1 VSQPRLPGRVL
12 ALTPGDLTAD
22 GVADLVRKVREAAGA
37 GLDSILLR
45 EPALSDRATLEL
57 ALELRDLLGETGW
70 LGIHDRVHLASVAG
84 ADAVHLG
91 FRSLPIREA
100 RAICAESIALGF
112 SAHAHDVPEAWD
124 GADYLTFGPVF
135 ATPSKFGLVEPVGVD
150 GLLQAVRSTSIPI
163 FALGGIGA
171 ENAGAL
177 AATGCR
183 GIAVRSAWMETQGT
197 RARWLD
203 LVRSS
208 R

>member
-1 VSQPRLPGRVL
+1 VSGRRLPGRIL
-12 ALTPGDLTAD
+12 ALTPGDLAPD
-22 GVADLVRKVREAAGA
+22 GIAALVRKAREAVAA
-37 GLDSILLR
+37 GLDSILVR
-45 EPALSDRATLEL
+45 EPTLDDRTTLLL
-57 ALELRDLLGETGW
+57 ALDLRDLLGETGW
-70 LGIHDRVHLASVAG
+70 LGIHDRVHLAGEAR

-150 GLLQAVRSTSIPI
+150 GLLRAVRSTSIPI

-171 ENAGAL
+171 ENASTL

-183 GIAVRSAWMETQGT
+183 GIAVRSAWMESQGT